1 MENTTSTPSNRPVP
15 FQAKG
20 LILILQ
26 KKKLLPSGGNSAYF
40 MGRDEVLY
48 PLHREGVWPV
58 DDSFF
63 YPFSGKECEL
73 LGELD
78 PSGKIKVQSLKI
90 IGEGYLMGKHEHL
103 LPKQFE
109 PIADVPTLTFPT
121 GLALQLVKNR
131 SSIYD
136 SEPSRLY
143 IRIRKEN
150 GPLLYSKVSLLQI
163 ELFLNDRISLLELI
177 RLREDEPIL
186 QEKEIGNEIKSA
198 VTYSNLK
205 VELDSFSWNLVFF
218 SNHLNP
224 SDPQVAKEHI
234 LQKLQ
239 LITKNGIIG
248 IYKDV

>member
-1 MENTTSTPSNRPVP
+1 MENTSSTPSNKPVP

-40 MGRDEVLY
+40 MGRDDVLY
-48 PLHREGVWPV
+48 PLYREGLWPV

-78 PSGKIKVQSLKI
+78 SSGKIQVQSLEI
-90 IGEGYLMGKHEHL
+90 IGEGYLIGKHEHL

-109 PIADVPTLTFPT
+109 PIEDLPTLTFPT
-121 GLALQLVKNR
+121 GLEIQLVKNR
-131 SSIYD
+131 SCIYD

-150 GPLLYSKVSLLQI
+150 GPFLYSKVSLLQI

-186 QEKEIGNEIKSA
+186 LENEIGNEIKLA
-198 VTYSNLK
+198 VTYSKLK
-205 VELDSFSWNLVFF
+205 EELDSMSLHLVFF

-224 SDPQVAKEHI
+224 SDPQVSKELI

-239 LITKNGIIG
+239 AITKNGIIG
-248 IYKDV
+248 IYKEV

>member
-1 MENTTSTPSNRPVP
+1 MENTTLTPSNRPVP

-26 KKKLLPSGGNSAYF
+26 TKKLLPSGGNSAYF

-58 DDSFF
+58 DDSYF

-78 PSGKIKVQSLKI
+78 PSGKIQVQSLKVV
-90 IGEGYLMGKHEHL
+90 GEGYLMGKHEHL

-109 PIADVPTLTFPT
+109 PIEDLPTLTFPT
-121 GLALQLVKNR
+121 GLGLQLVKNR

-143 IRIRKEN
+143 IRIHKEN
-150 GPLLYSKVSLLQI
+150 GPLLYSKVTLLQI

-186 QEKEIGNEIKSA
+186 LENEIGNEIKLA
-198 VTYSNLK
+198 VSYSKLK
-205 VELDSFSWNLVFF
+205 EELDSMSLDLVFF

-224 SDPQVAKEHI
+224 SDPQVSKELI

-239 LITKNGIIG
+239 AITKNGIIG
-248 IYKDV
+248 IYKEV